1 VAEAAAIV
9 GSRAPLVESPVEV
22 VLALRDQK
30 EVAQEEVVV
39 VVVGGWMVIDKGG
52 NGNGRLI
59 GQLKV

>member
-1 VAEAAAIV
+1 MAEAAAIV
-9 GSRAPLVESPVEV
+9 GSRAPLEESPVEV

-30 EVAQEEVVV
+30 EVAQEEEE